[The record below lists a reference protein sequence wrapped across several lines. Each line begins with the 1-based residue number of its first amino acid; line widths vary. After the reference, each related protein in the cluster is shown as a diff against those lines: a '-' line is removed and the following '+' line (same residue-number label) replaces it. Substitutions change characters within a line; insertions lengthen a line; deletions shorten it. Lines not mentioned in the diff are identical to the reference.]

1 MLQTASSVPTSEET
15 DSRVSQLKSKVLS
28 TSTSADDEK
37 DLEYDPSEDAVAQE
51 QVEQDKADDD
61 VFDGD
66 VKEEVESESE
76 SSCDPQDEESLIR
89 SESFAKELSAA
100 IEHVC
105 GIAKVHREEMI
116 ESIKEHL
123 LEQTG
128 LEVTDE
134 AVSAAMKS
142 FGVAEDMELVDGTT
156 SGEEE
161 DEEEVD
167 EDLLDREMAEALEA
181 VRELGQLHQPS
192 FVDRVCD
199 IYGELND
206 EEPTTETLYSLFRG
220 IRVQF
225 AEEAVSM
232 DTESDVDSDE
242 VSAETLAAEMVLG
255 LEQVRKQAQL
265 DQVGLIDSICDYYCD
280 LLGYEPSVDVLGDI
294 LVRMK
299 EQFGEE
305 AREEFLE
312 MNQDEDDEEDSDY
325 EVDED
330 SAAEQYAEDET
341 EDIYISE
348 EHLVSDSDLDE
359 AEYLTS
365 SSIDDDVRF
374 LDLAEIEDEEE
385 LVNDPVFG
393 ELFCSAIDHI
403 QSIGREDG
411 VSMVLDIVEQY
422 EEETG
427 QRVTEEMVEVAV
439 NVASCSTLDVEDEDV
454 DAESEDEEELA
465 IEMQEAVDRARELGA
480 LHKEQLVNRICDLY
494 AEENGEEMSL
504 QKLYAIFGDIEQ
516 GLAEEDEEDKTGELD
531 ADSFAHHFQSA
542 IDHIQMLAKQD
553 QEEMVDAL
561 CDIYCDYNGEE
572 PSTPE
577 LYEMFADIKAS
588 FVEEA
593 VEDLIENELE
603 VIEAEYEDEDE
614 SSVDDEDYSP
624 DSDAFDY
631 SVDAVDDVL
640 YHDSEYDTNSETE
653 SDSDYIAEED
663 TVDSVYEQDVEDDL
677 SSSTESEVEVEVQ
690 GDGDGDVDDENEDEQ
705 KATELESQSDSEY
718 SPDKDAFDYF
728 EDYEADQVYPDS
740 DVSSSTE
747 KDSESEESESES
759 DKDSDY
765 DPNYDLT
772 NYLMDYEQ
780 FQKDEA
786 EEEEDSDD
794 DEDYS
799 VGKDGY
805 DYSQDLEDDLAETS
819 EDSKGSESE
828 EDVADELAA

>member
-1 MLQTASSVPTSEET
+1 MLQTATSVPTSEET

-312 MNQDEDDEEDSDY
+312 INQDEDDEEDSDY

-393 ELFCSAIDHI
+393 ELFCSAIEHI

-439 NVASCSTLDVEDEDV
+439 AVISSGTVTESVESE
-454 DAESEDEEELA
+454 AESEDEEELA

-480 LHKEQLVNRICDLY
+480 LHREQLVNRICDLY
-494 AEENGEEMSL
+494 AEENGEEMSV

-516 GLAEEDEEDKTGELD
+516 GLAEEDEEDEADSGDLD
-531 ADSFAHHFQSA
+531 GDSFAAEFESA
-542 IDHIQMLAKQD
+542 IDHIQMVAKQD

-593 VEDLIENELE
+593 AEDLIENALE
-603 VIEAEYEDEDE
+603 EIDD
-614 SSVDDEDYSP
+614 DDEEQSDSDYSP
-624 DSDAFDY
+624 DSDAYDY

-640 YHDSEYDTNSETE
+640 YHDSEYDEEDS
-653 SDSDYIAEED
+653 SDSDYDSDYEPDKEEED
-663 TVDSVYEQDVEDDL
+663 ELALYQQDAVEDEDADL
-677 SSSTESEVEVEVQ
+677 TDTDTDADAE
-690 GDGDGDVDDENEDEQ
+690 EQ
-705 KATELESQSDSEY
+705 KASELEESGSDSAY
-718 SPDKDAFDYF
+718 SPEKDAFDYF
-728 EDYEADQVYPDS
+728 EDYEADQVYSTTSESTATDTEFETKSEADS
-740 DVSSSTE
+740 
-747 KDSESEESESES
+747 DSESEEQS
-759 DKDSDY
+759 DSDSDSDY

-772 NYLMDYEQ
+772 DYLMDYEP
-780 FQKDEA
+780 FQKVEA
-786 EEEEDSDD
+786 EE
-794 DEDYS
+794 
-799 VGKDGY
+799 
-805 DYSQDLEDDLAETS
+805 
-819 EDSKGSESE
+819 SESE
-828 EDVADELAA
+828 EDDSDYSVEKDEYDYTQDVEDDLADTSEATEASEDEQDVVVDEVAA

>member
-1 MLQTASSVPTSEET
+1 M
-15 DSRVSQLKSKVLS
+15 
-28 TSTSADDEK
+28 SADDEK
-37 DLEYDPSEDAVAQE
+37 DLEEEYDPSEDAVAQ
-51 QVEQDKADDD
+51 QQAEQDKADDEQLVKGLPDD
-61 VFDGD
+61 VTASFDVD
-66 VKEEVESESE
+66 SKESVESDDATSM
-76 SSCDPQDEESLIR
+76 PMPLDEDSLIR
-89 SESFAKELSAA
+89 SEAFAAELDAA
-100 IEHVC
+100 IEHVS

-116 ESIKEHL
+116 LSIREHL
-123 LEQTG
+123 KEETG
-128 LEVTDE
+128 MEVTE
-134 AVSAAMKS
+134 SAVSLAMRTFVVS
-142 FGVAEDMELVDGTT
+142 EDMELADGTT
-156 SGEEE
+156 SGGEE

-167 EDLLDREMAEALEA
+167 EDVLDREMEEALEA
-181 VRELGQLHQPS
+181 VRELAAMHQVE
-192 FVDRVCD
+192 FVDRICS
-199 IYGELND
+199 IYWSLN
-206 EEPTTETLYSLFRG
+206 ESEASTETLFDLFRG
-220 IRVQF
+220 IKVEMASEAVCMDSDNEVLDEMDF
-225 AEEAVSM
+225 ECSMLAEEMEIA
-232 DTESDVDSDE
+232 
-242 VSAETLAAEMVLG
+242 

-265 DQVGLIDSICDYYCD
+265 DQEGLVSFICDYHRD
-280 LLGYEPSVDVLGDI
+280 FNGYEPSVDILVDI
-294 LVRMK
+294 LGRIK
-299 EQFGEE
+299 EQLAEE
-305 AREEFLE
+305 ARDEFLE
-312 MNQDEDDEEDSDY
+312 MNQDEDDEEDEDY

-330 SAAEQYAEDET
+330 SDAEQYAEDEA
-341 EDIYISE
+341 EDIYIAE
-348 EHLVSDSDLDE
+348 EHDFDVESDVETEDE
-359 AEYLTS
+359 
-365 SSIDDDVRF
+365 IDGDDDVRF
-374 LDLAEIEDEEE
+374 EYLVEIEDEEE

-393 ELFCSAIDHI
+393 ELFCSAIEHI